1 MLEQFLKRANLLTRL
16 RGAWRHDAE
25 EALKPV
31 RKEVRRLTREVEEL
45 RTLLQDTSVRAARGD
60 RNAAQLRMIAEL
72 NDQQQRVL
80 AALPAVLDTQQLTAN
95 VRSAIATATMRADPF
110 HHIVV
115 EQLLPAR
122 VYDLLLQAL
131 PPSVFFSEHDP
142 VKQDLP
148 LPLTFGPSLATAVWN
163 FVDDALARQIIQP
176 AVLDKFH
183 EPLQQHYETIF
194 GAEFVERANQMPHL
208 PSGGRLMLRRPGYHL
223 EPHRDPKRS
232 LLTCLLYLARPG
244 DSDTH
249 GTQLFHVADDDDA
262 PFKQTYYPRDHGRPC
277 ELAGVVPFRPNTMLV
292 FLNSRGAH
300 GATIP
305 ADAPRET
312 ERYTY
317 QFYVAPENAALGAL
331 IRELPPERRTMWQ
344 NRNRLAGS

>member
-1 MLEQFLKRANLLTRL
+1 MLEQLLKRANLITRL
-16 RGAWRHDAE
+16 RGAWRHDAD

-31 RKEVRRLTREVEEL
+31 RKELRRLTREVDEL

-72 NDQQQRVL
+72 NDQQQREL
-80 AALPAVLDTQQLTAN
+80 AALPAVLDTRQVTAN
-95 VRSAIATATMRADPF
+95 VRNAIATATMRADPF

-115 EQLLPAR
+115 EQLLPPR
-122 VYDLLLQAL
+122 VYDVLVKAL

-148 LPLTFGPSLATAVWN
+148 LPLTFGPLLATAVWN
-163 FVDDALARQIIQP
+163 FVDDALARQMIQP
-176 AVLDKFH
+176 AVLEKFH
-183 EPLQQHYETIF
+183 EPLQQHYETMF

-244 DSDTH
+244 DSDAH
-249 GTQLFHVADDDDA
+249 GTQLFRVANDDDA
-262 PFKQTYYPRDHGRPC
+262 QFKQTYYPTDHGHPC
-277 ELAGVVPFRPNTMLV
+277 EVTDTVPFPT
-292 FLNSRGAH
+292 H
-300 GATIP
+300 TILLSL
-305 ADAPRET
+305 T
-312 ERYTY
+312 
-317 QFYVAPENAALGAL
+317 
-331 IRELPPERRTMWQ
+331 
-344 NRNRLAGS
+344 